1 MNIALI
7 GYGQMGKQVEAVATQ
22 RQHNIVIRVDPVG
35 GDVDALSEAAAG
47 NADGVIEFSIP
58 SAVPANVRMYQKLG
72 LNAVIGTTGWYD
84 ELPTVRETVES
95 GDIGLLYGPNFSIGA
110 HLFFKLVAQASRLAN
125 PISEYDIFGYELH
138 HNKKKDSPSGT
149 ALSIARIIMENNDRK
164 TSLVTEK
171 LDRAIESNEL
181 HFASVRGGSLPGI
194 HRVLLDSEADT
205 IELTHTARNRKG
217 FALGAV
223 MALEW
228 LEGKRGFFNVE
239 DFISEIFKD

>member
-7 GYGQMGKQVEAVATQ
+7 GYGQMGRQVEAVAAE
-22 RQHNIVIRVDPVG
+22 RRHNIVTRVDPLG
-35 GDVDALSEAAAG
+35 GDVEVLSEAAVED
-47 NADGVIEFSIP
+47 ADGVIEFSIP
-58 SAVPANVRMYQKLG
+58 SAVLANVRMYQKLG

-84 ELPTVRETVES
+84 ELTSVREIVES

-110 HLFFKLVAQASRLAN
+110 HLFFKLVAQASRLIN

-205 IELTHTARNRKG
+205 IELTHTARSRKG